1 MSEITTIFLTG
12 ASEMKR
18 MNVARIEEESTKNLF
33 SFWLLRASQVTNEGS
48 ATSKM
53 RTLAIKMKNDSGPN
67 EMGIR
72 NRGHF

>member
-18 MNVARIEEESTKNLF
+18 MNVARIEEDSTKNLF

-53 RTLAIKMKNDSGPN
+53 RTLAMRI
-67 EMGIR
+67 
-72 NRGHF
+72 